1 MHEEKSRFYW
11 YQFSDYTL
19 VWPTSMKAALRV
31 AFLHKRTSDLERG
44 ARIKT
49 TGVAVVFTASGEVFL
64 TSEESGSARGEFR
77 KRVTE
82 AELLSA

>member
-1 MHEEKSRFYW
+1 
-11 YQFSDYTL
+11 
-19 VWPTSMKAALRV
+19 MKAALRV